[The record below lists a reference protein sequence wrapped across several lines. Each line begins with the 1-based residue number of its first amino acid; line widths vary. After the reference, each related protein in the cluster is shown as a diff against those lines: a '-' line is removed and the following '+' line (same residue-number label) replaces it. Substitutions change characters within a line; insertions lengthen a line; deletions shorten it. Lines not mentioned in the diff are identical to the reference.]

1 MMAQPSQILLAHG
14 SGGRLMHDLIHEL
27 FQRHFSNDILDEL
40 TDSAVISKLPDGDY
54 DICFTTDSY
63 VVNPLFFPGGD
74 IGKLAVCG
82 TVNDLAVVGA
92 QPLYISCGF
101 IIEEGLDY
109 DTLAKIV
116 ESMAEV
122 AKREGI
128 KIVTGD
134 TKVVEK
140 RSADKL
146 FINTSGIGLKP
157 KHLQL
162 GTQYVRPGDK
172 VIINGTIGE
181 HELAILLARGE
192 FKFEARIQTDC
203 AALTGLIQ
211 NVLKV
216 TDKVKFMRDPTRG
229 GLATTLNELV
239 SGMEFGILI
248 HETRIPV
255 RDEVRAICEILGYDP
270 LYLAN
275 EGKVVIVVAQEAA
288 EPVLHVMR
296 EHPLGKDS
304 QIIGEVV
311 DEPKGKVILRTE
323 IGGHRIID
331 MLTGVQ
337 LPRIC

>member
-1 MMAQPSQILLAHG
+1 
-14 SGGRLMHDLIHEL
+14 MHDLIHEL

-192 FKFEARIQTDC
+192 FEFDARIQTDC

-211 NVLKV
+211 DVLKV

-239 SGMEFGILI
+239 SGMGFGILI
-248 HETRIPV
+248 HETHIPV

>member
-1 MMAQPSQILLAHG
+1 MAQPSQILLAHG

-27 FQRHFSNDILDEL
+27 FQHHFSNDILDEL

-157 KHLQL
+157 KQLQL

-192 FKFEARIQTDC
+192 FEFEAQIQTDC

-211 NVLKV
+211 DVLKV

-239 SGMEFGILI
+239 SGMGFGILI

-288 EPVLHVMR
+288 EPVLQVMR

>member
-1 MMAQPSQILLAHG
+1 
-14 SGGRLMHDLIHEL
+14 MHDLIHEL
-27 FQRHFSNDILDEL
+27 FQHHFSNDILDEL

-157 KHLQL
+157 KQLQL

-192 FKFEARIQTDC
+192 FEFEARIQTDC

-211 NVLKV
+211 DVLKV

-239 SGMEFGILI
+239 SGMGFGILI

-288 EPVLHVMR
+288 EPVLQVMR

-304 QIIGEVV
+304 QIIGEVI

>member
-1 MMAQPSQILLAHG
+1 
-14 SGGRLMHDLIHEL
+14 MHDLIHEL
-27 FQRHFSNDILDEL
+27 FQHHFSNDILDEL

-140 RSADKL
+140 HSADKL

-157 KHLQL
+157 KQLQL

-192 FKFEARIQTDC
+192 FEFEARIQTDC

-211 NVLKV
+211 DVLKV

-239 SGMEFGILI
+239 SGMGFGILI

>member
-1 MMAQPSQILLAHG
+1 
-14 SGGRLMHDLIHEL
+14 MHDLIHEL

-82 TVNDLAVVGA
+82 TINDLAVVGA

-192 FKFEARIQTDC
+192 FEFDARIQTDC

-211 NVLKV
+211 DVLKV

-239 SGMEFGILI
+239 SGMGFGILI
-248 HETRIPV
+248 HETHIPV

-331 MLTGVQ
+331 MPTGVQ

>member
-1 MMAQPSQILLAHG
+1 
-14 SGGRLMHDLIHEL
+14 MHDLIHEL
-27 FQRHFSNDILDEL
+27 FQHHFSNDILDEL

-157 KHLQL
+157 KQLQL

-192 FKFEARIQTDC
+192 FEFEARIQTDC

-211 NVLKV
+211 DVLKV

-239 SGMEFGILI
+239 SGMGFGILI

-288 EPVLHVMR
+288 EPVLQVMR

-304 QIIGEVV
+304 EIIGEVV

>member
-1 MMAQPSQILLAHG
+1 
-14 SGGRLMHDLIHEL
+14 MHDLIHEL
-27 FQRHFSNDILDEL
+27 FQHHFSNDILDEL

-157 KHLQL
+157 KQLQL
-162 GTQYVRPGDK
+162 GRT
-172 VIINGTIGE
+172 
-181 HELAILLARGE
+181 
-192 FKFEARIQTDC
+192 
-203 AALTGLIQ
+203 TG
-211 NVLKV
+211 
-216 TDKVKFMRDPTRG
+216 
-229 GLATTLNELV
+229 
-239 SGMEFGILI
+239 
-248 HETRIPV
+248 
-255 RDEVRAICEILGYDP
+255 
-270 LYLAN
+270 
-275 EGKVVIVVAQEAA
+275 
-288 EPVLHVMR
+288 
-296 EHPLGKDS
+296 
-304 QIIGEVV
+304 
-311 DEPKGKVILRTE
+311 
-323 IGGHRIID
+323 
-331 MLTGVQ
+331 
-337 LPRIC
+337 

>member
-1 MMAQPSQILLAHG
+1 MAQPSQILLAHG

-27 FQRHFSNDILDEL
+27 FQRYFSNDILDEL

-157 KHLQL
+157 KQLQL

-192 FKFEARIQTDC
+192 FEFEARIQTDC

-211 NVLKV
+211 DVLKV

-275 EGKVVIVVAQEAA
+275 EGKVVIIVAQEAA
-288 EPVLHVMR
+288 EPVLQVMR

-304 QIIGEVV
+304 EIIGEVV

>member
-1 MMAQPSQILLAHG
+1 
-14 SGGRLMHDLIHEL
+14 MHDLIHEL
-27 FQRHFSNDILDEL
+27 FQHHFSNDILDEL

-157 KHLQL
+157 KQLQL

-192 FKFEARIQTDC
+192 FEFEARIQTDC
-203 AALTGLIQ
+203 TALTGLIRD
-211 NVLKV
+211 VLKV

-288 EPVLHVMR
+288 EPVLQVMR

>member
-1 MMAQPSQILLAHG
+1 
-14 SGGRLMHDLIHEL
+14 
-27 FQRHFSNDILDEL
+27 LD
-40 TDSAVISKLPDGDY
+40 
-54 DICFTTDSY
+54 
-63 VVNPLFFPGGD
+63 
-74 IGKLAVCG
+74 
-82 TVNDLAVVGA
+82 
-92 QPLYISCGF
+92 
-101 IIEEGLDY
+101 
-109 DTLAKIV
+109 
-116 ESMAEV
+116 
-122 AKREGI
+122 
-128 KIVTGD
+128 
-134 TKVVEK
+134 
-140 RSADKL
+140 
-146 FINTSGIGLKP
+146 
-157 KHLQL
+157 
-162 GTQYVRPGDK
+162 VRPGDK

-192 FKFEARIQTDC
+192 FEFEARIQTDC

-211 NVLKV
+211 DVLKV

-239 SGMEFGILI
+239 SGMGFGILI

-288 EPVLHVMR
+288 EPVLQVMR

-304 QIIGEVV
+304 EIIGEVV